1 MEVCPLSREVMLP
14 EWLNLYP
21 VHYSQAFAFSVLMY
35 PLLHRLPLQ
44 VAFPMGKQRAYHV
57 PYTYLMGVGSAC
69 SPMAV
74 RLRQG
79 SAKAPAPATYLLV
92 QASQHLWLVDCN
104 DVYQRFTWVS
114 PLHQP

>member
-1 MEVCPLSREVMLP
+1 MEVCPLSREVMLLDQ
-14 EWLNLYP
+14 LNLYP
-21 VHYSQAFAFSVLMY
+21 THYRRAFAFSILIY

-79 SAKAPAPATYLLV
+79 SAQAPAPAIYLLV
-92 QASQHLWLVDCN
+92 QACQHLWLVDGN